1 MHLQWYIVCYNNN
14 NNNNNN
20 NNTTTTTTTTTTA
33 TTTATATTRRRR
45 RRIRKIIKGTTTTT
59 TNRTHNQSTTNL
71 AVWIGLVAGDGL
83 HWNPDAAEVSGE
95 KWCKLQTKQFTHGR
109 FPVWIWSLGTVW
121 GLWMPLVSL
130 GSGEMEGCT
139 GGTPELFKN
148 AHKKWQV
155 ETNKSDSPSHR
166 AHCWVIC
173 MTAME
178 LGVVVVVVG
187 AERGKTLSL
196 LGFCARTES
205 LAFPSYWVCWYFREV
220 IMLMFKWCLMDS
232 TL

>member
-1 MHLQWYIVCYNNN
+1 MACTETLMQLKFQVKNDANYKRSNSPMAVFQFEFGHLVPFGAFGCLW
-14 NNNNNN
+14 
-20 NNTTTTTTTTTTA
+20 
-33 TTTATATTRRRR
+33 
-45 RRIRKIIKGTTTTT
+45 
-59 TNRTHNQSTTNL
+59 S
-71 AVWIGLVAGDGL
+71 VWV
-83 HWNPDAAEVSGE
+83 
-95 KWCKLQTKQFTHGR
+95 Q
-109 FPVWIWSLGTVW
+109 
-121 GLWMPLVSL
+121 
-130 GSGEMEGCT
+130 GEMEGCT
-139 GGTPELFKN
+139 GGPRSCSKMPTKN
-148 AHKKWQV
+148 GKLKQINRIHRV
-155 ETNKSDSPSHR
+155 TR